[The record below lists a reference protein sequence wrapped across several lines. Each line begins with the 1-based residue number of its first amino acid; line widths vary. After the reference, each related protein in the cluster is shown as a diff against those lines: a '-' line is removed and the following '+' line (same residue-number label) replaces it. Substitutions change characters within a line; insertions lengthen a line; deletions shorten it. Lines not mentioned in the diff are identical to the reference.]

1 MLRIS
6 LFCNSDLHPAR
17 QGCSSIFVKLPKTPQ
32 TLNLPRFSQRRAAWA
47 FFFLPVSS
55 QIMPKS
61 APGTVFCHEILDF
74 DLEASRHGG
83 CSSIFVKILEASQT
97 VPHFSQG
104 SAASCHPGHPH
115 TQLVGQNPRPERRF
129 VTKLPI
135 SALKRLSSD
144 LNNLL
149 KSTDCR
155 FSEFTILGLHPARI
169 WLIVENQFVI
179 YFLVLQL
186 LGLHPSPVWGLGL
199 MEADNKVLA
208 NLRIQDHFSYR
219 FRIASQPCF
228 SSETEH

>member
-1 MLRIS
+1 M
-6 LFCNSDLHPAR
+6 HPADISVDTSDAPFAKTLSFILSTWSAAQTVTVALIGATFR
-17 QGCSSIFVKLPKTPQ
+17 SGVLPSHFEPVTTIPDLTVSSVSGASSGSATAVLTLSFTGKGQGGRSSIFVKLPKTPQ

-104 SAASCHPGHPH
+104 SAASCRPGHPH

-135 SALKRLSSD
+135 SALKRPSLD
-144 LNNLL
+144 LN
-149 KSTDCR
+149 
-155 FSEFTILGLHPARI
+155 
-169 WLIVENQFVI
+169 
-179 YFLVLQL
+179 YF
-186 LGLHPSPVWGLGL
+186 
-199 MEADNKVLA
+199 
-208 NLRIQDHFSYR
+208 
-219 FRIASQPCF
+219 
-228 SSETEH
+228 